1 MKVERV
7 TGFALLQALSGLGVW
22 ALCFVVLYGGLSIGC
37 HSGWALRTAGPFN
50 ALSVG
55 LIAAWAI
62 HAAVLGFMLVRAWR
76 RVRGVDARP
85 SPRVAHAGAGKH
97 DGTPP
102 PFAHG
107 PGGKGAFVIWLTLV
121 LHGMSAVALMALAAP
136 LFVLAPCV

>member
-1 MKVERV
+1 MKGERV

-37 HSGWALRTAGPFN
+37 HSGWALRTIGPFN

-62 HAAVLGFMLVRAWR
+62 HAAVLGVMLVRAFR
-76 RVRGVDARP
+76 RVRGVDAP
-85 SPRVAHAGAGKH
+85 LSSRVPHAGAGKD
-97 DGTPP
+97 DGMP

-107 PGGKGAFVIWLTLV
+107 PGGKGAFVRWLTLA
-121 LHGMSAVALMALAAP
+121 LHGMSAVALVALAAP